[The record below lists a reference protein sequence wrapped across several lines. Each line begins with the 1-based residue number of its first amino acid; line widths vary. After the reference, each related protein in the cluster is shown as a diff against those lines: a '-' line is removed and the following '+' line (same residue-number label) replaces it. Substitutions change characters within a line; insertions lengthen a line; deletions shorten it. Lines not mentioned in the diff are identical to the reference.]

1 MHRRN
6 LRCGNSMSYFYQ
18 FLSISTYLHIYRQA
32 IYERIMKTRK
42 RKIDNCQTTRR
53 EMTKFYCTMWYAC
66 DICAHMEE
74 IVWAIKWFLQI
85 ECIFTTGD
93 ECDRATS
100 SRKAMGGVLPRNRA
114 INARRRIA
122 FRRKQTKWKKH
133 DLRVL
138 FLSDAMHLCTAQYVI
153 PI

>member
-1 MHRRN
+1 
-6 LRCGNSMSYFYQ
+6 
-18 FLSISTYLHIYRQA
+18 
-32 IYERIMKTRK
+32 
-42 RKIDNCQTTRR
+42 
-53 EMTKFYCTMWYAC
+53 MTKFYRIIMWYAC

-85 ECIFTTGD
+85 EFIFTISD

-122 FRRKQTKWKKH
+122 FRRKQTKWKKPESVVFVWCNAFVQRNTQCWH
-133 DLRVL
+133 KNWKLKICLDKCRTKNILHMG
-138 FLSDAMHLCTAQYVI
+138 LSVFIYYILCGENKFIAWSR
-153 PI
+153 